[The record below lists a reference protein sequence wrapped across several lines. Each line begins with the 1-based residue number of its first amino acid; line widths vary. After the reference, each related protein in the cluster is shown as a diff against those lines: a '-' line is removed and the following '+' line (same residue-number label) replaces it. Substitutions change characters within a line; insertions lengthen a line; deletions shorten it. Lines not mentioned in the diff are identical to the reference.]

1 MSVGGPTNRSL
12 VRDVTKFHTV
22 QNPRL
27 RVEGSCFGSPLP
39 SIFWLDL
46 AISLRPGG
54 ERTREEVREG
64 MGEEKEE
71 WGKEG
76 RRKEKKGRGEEG
88 GKERRG
94 GRRKKGE
101 VKREGR
107 K

>member
-54 ERTREEVREG
+54 EGTREEVREG
-64 MGEEKEE
+64 VGEEKEE

-76 RRKEKKGRGEEG
+76 RR
-88 GKERRG
+88 ERRG
-94 GRRKKGE
+94 GKEEGE
-101 VKREGR
+101 VRREGEGR
-107 K
+107 GEVGGRRER

>member
-27 RVEGSCFGSPLP
+27 KVEGSCFGSPLP

-54 ERTREEVREG
+54 ERTEEGEVREG
-64 MGEEKEE
+64 EWEK
-71 WGKEG
+71 
-76 RRKEKKGRGEEG
+76 RRKVEE
-88 GKERRG
+88 G
-94 GRRKKGE
+94 GRRKKEEGGGRRKEGE
-101 VKREGR
+101 MER
-107 K
+107 